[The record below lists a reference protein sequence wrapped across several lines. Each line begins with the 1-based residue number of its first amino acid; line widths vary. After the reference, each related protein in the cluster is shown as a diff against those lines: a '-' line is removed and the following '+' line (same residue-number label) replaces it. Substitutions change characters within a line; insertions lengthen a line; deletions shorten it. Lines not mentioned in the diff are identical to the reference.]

1 MLTAL
6 VQIYASQIPTGCGE
20 MPKATTKLNPPR
32 AFYTARK
39 QWQEGRRKHDYASPL
54 RLDVASVAGHTGP
67 IRAGPI

>member
-1 MLTAL
+1 
-6 VQIYASQIPTGCGE
+6 